1 MLMDVVEERCDGKE
15 VTSSAALVT
24 RRQRFTALEPPLQGK
39 STAVGR
45 KVVMCLLFE
54 ILRQGVN
61 ALSNGEW
68 KYSDDRPSQ
77 SRVEWRYANLTRPC
91 HETE

>member
-1 MLMDVVEERCDGKE
+1 M
-15 VTSSAALVT
+15 
-24 RRQRFTALEPPLQGK
+24 
-39 STAVGR
+39 
-45 KVVMCLLFE
+45 MCLLFE

-77 SRVEWRYANLTRPC
+77 SRSRMAVWESDSALSRDEVTRDQSSRVCTWRDWDWDCASDAARGPEQASCAL
-91 HETE
+91 EKQGDK